1 MPWNIT
7 KKVGK
12 EMKKLVFC
20 LVIIACLLSSCT
32 NKERGRSNLTLSKEN
47 NVSND
52 FFSKSKIES
61 LKFKGRFSFIDE
73 GVIERIV
80 KLHVEEIA
88 KMESGT
94 VYELKVEPV
103 DNVPKER
110 LVLGYF
116 YVEREKIYKILPTKE
131 HKNSLKKKVLPE
143 ESTIVCQEKEIVDS
157 LSKKQKGEHEYL
169 SVNGEQREY
178 HLYNDK
184 VTTGY
189 FESYIWKRNVGLLFY
204 NSGYGAER
212 DLVELKLLEE

>member
-1 MPWNIT
+1 
-7 KKVGK
+7 
-12 EMKKLVFC
+12 MKKLVFG

-32 NKERGRSNLTLSKEN
+32 NKERGKFNLTLSKEN